1 MNKKS
6 MQQSIAKS
14 FIKQGARLQGAT
26 HSIIAIALASASM
39 LPVIPG

>member
-14 FIKQGARLQGAT
+14 FIKQGARLKGAT
-26 HSIIAIALASASM
+26 YSIIAIALASASM